1 MVVFQQYGT
10 QRTGTNYCK
19 DLLNA
24 NYKNIKVIEFLN
36 SKHHLAPPA
45 YNVNKETTEY
55 INQNYDKETAES
67 FLSAISKNEIKNLI
81 IIRNPYAWIES
92 LWRFGFEIEH
102 GPESYIYFQ
111 KPPIEKK
118 NISWLF
124 DRPSLEQQAPAV
136 EKSIISYNTR
146 YAKWFENS
154 TEIVRQ
160 EDLLFNYKF
169 VLEYFEKNY
178 NLVRTQIELFNIN
191 ESCGP
196 HIEFDDSDS
205 NKSLYYQDYY
215 LNYKY
220 LKNLPG
226 SIINLITQTV
236 DWGLFNGVGYYPFK

>member
-19 DLLNA
+19 ELFNT

-36 SKHHLAPPA
+36 SKHHLAPPVYSA
-45 YNVNKETTEY
+45 NKEIVEH
-55 INQNYDKETAES
+55 INQNYDKQTAEC
-67 FLSAISKNEIKNLI
+67 FLSAISNNEIKNLI
-81 IIRNPYAWIES
+81 LIRNPYAWIES
-92 LWRFGFEIEH
+92 LWRFGFEMEH

-124 DRPSLEQQAPAV
+124 ERPSLEQQASAV
-136 EKSIISYNTR
+136 EKSIISYNKR
-146 YAKWFENS
+146 YTEWFEIA

-160 EDLLFNYKF
+160 EDLLYNYG
-169 VLEYFEKNY
+169 LT
-178 NLVRTQIELFNIN
+178 RTQTELLNIN
-191 ESCGP
+191 KSCGP

-205 NKSLYYQDYY
+205 NKSAYYQDYY

-220 LKNLPG
+220 LKNLPIP
-226 SIINLITQTV
+226 IIKLITQTV
-236 DWGLFNGVGYYPFK
+236 DWELFNGVGYYPFK